1 MLINGIQWDVY
12 RVFLSVVKDIKQHVV
27 AFVLCPRAQVY
38 WWLWQRG
45 CVTEDINQILIRH
58 CFTLS
63 QQQKITKSKY
73 LKELGHAPV
82 NQSDADDIINAAT
95 TQCIYDLTL
104 GLLDKE
110 RQVLVAS
117 KAYKASAISYG
128 ETKEGA
134 VEACNFSSK
143 VSDTTIHSSNER
155 MGDATSVASART
167 LAKLV
172 FSIGTS
178 KVTEE
183 GTESRING

>member
-1 MLINGIQWDVY
+1 
-12 RVFLSVVKDIKQHVV
+12 
-27 AFVLCPRAQVY
+27 
-38 WWLWQRG
+38 
-45 CVTEDINQILIRH
+45 
-58 CFTLS
+58 
-63 QQQKITKSKY
+63 
-73 LKELGHAPV
+73 
-82 NQSDADDIINAAT
+82 
-95 TQCIYDLTL
+95 
-104 GLLDKE
+104 LDKE